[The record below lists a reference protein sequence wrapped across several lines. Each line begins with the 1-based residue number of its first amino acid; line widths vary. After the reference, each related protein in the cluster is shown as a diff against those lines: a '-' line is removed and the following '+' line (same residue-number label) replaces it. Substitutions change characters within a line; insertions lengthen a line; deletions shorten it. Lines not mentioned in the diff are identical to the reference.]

1 MISIHKIYGAHSSL
15 IFVICGYLII
25 WLLMQWN
32 KSNRDRHSFH
42 VNNTNRW
49 TMGDLTIKKACVAHG
64 WPSHPLKS
72 WPCSVRPVITSR
84 CCSSSSCWSS
94 FHLGLMW
101 LIHGQLFHHWSSI
114 NLITVYFTCLIVMTT
129 RHQVNHFKFRGEFKK
144 KKIFWLNFK
153 KVSILGIQFHST
165 NHFKTNKMV
174 IIIIIN

>member
-1 MISIHKIYGAHSSL
+1 M
-15 IFVICGYLII
+15 
-25 WLLMQWN
+25 WPLMQWN
-32 KSNRDRHSFH
+32 KSNRERHSFH
-42 VNNTNRW
+42 VNNINRW
-49 TMGDLTIKKACVAHG
+49 TTRALTIKKACVVHG

-129 RHQVNHFKFRGEFKK
+129 RQQDQVINFKFRGEFYKN
-144 KKIFWLNFK
+144 IFIEFK
-153 KVSILGIQFHST
+153 GVNPWNPIQFDESSQDSNEENGLH
-165 NHFKTNKMV
+165 NNNNK
-174 IIIIIN
+174 